1 MDWLNIW
8 LPEPIPLVC
17 LSNILWI
24 AQIYAGVYFH
34 IILSCCIFIRNLSF
48 VLATS
53 SSLKNVIYPIWYY
66 TID

>member
-17 LSNILWI
+17 LPNILWI

-48 VLATS
+48 RTSHFVFPKKCDLSHMVLY
-53 SSLKNVIYPIWYY
+53 N
-66 TID
+66 